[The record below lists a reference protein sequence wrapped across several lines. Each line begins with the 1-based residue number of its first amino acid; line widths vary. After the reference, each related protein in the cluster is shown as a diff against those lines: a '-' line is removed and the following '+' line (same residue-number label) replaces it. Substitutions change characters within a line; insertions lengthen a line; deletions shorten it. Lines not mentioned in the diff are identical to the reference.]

1 MMKYTTNSVFRVRLN
16 VICGF
21 VNQFI
26 RTMKY
31 SKPIMD
37 SVFRETLRSELDF
50 QDIKVKELAVKTGI
64 SQRTLEGYLGARGSI
79 PPADVAVKIAQV
91 LNVSVE
97 YLVTGDSEQN
107 AKSKDAAGGCLA
119 DAISGLPMGKRQLL
133 KELLAV
139 LQNFDVARKPQAE

>member
-1 MMKYTTNSVFRVRLN
+1 MMMYTTISAIHVRIN
-16 VICGF
+16 VICRF

-31 SKPIMD
+31 SKPVMD

-50 QDIKVKELAVKTGI
+50 QDIKVKELAEKTGI

-79 PPADVAVKIAQV
+79 PPADVAVKIARV
-91 LNVSVE
+91 LHVSVE

-107 AKSKDAAGGCLA
+107 AKNKGTAGGCLA
-119 DAISGLPMGKRQLL
+119 DAISGLSMGKKQLL

-139 LQNFDVARKPQAE
+139 LQEFDVARKPQTE

>member
-1 MMKYTTNSVFRVRLN
+1 MKYT
-16 VICGF
+16 
-21 VNQFI
+21 
-26 RTMKY
+26 
-31 SKPIMD
+31 KPIMG
-37 SVFRETLRSELDF
+37 SLFRETLRSELDF

-107 AKSKDAAGGCLA
+107 AKNKDIAGGCLA
-119 DAISGLPMGKRQLL
+119 DEIFGLHIGKKQLL

-139 LQNFDVARKPQAE
+139 LQKFDVVQKT

>member
-1 MMKYTTNSVFRVRLN
+1 MMKYATNSVFRVRIN
-16 VICGF
+16 VICRF

-91 LNVSVE
+91 LHVSVE

-107 AKSKDAAGGCLA
+107 AKGKETAGGCLA
-119 DAISGLPMGKRQLL
+119 DAISGLSMGKKQLL
-133 KELLAV
+133 KEMLAV
-139 LQNFDVARKPQAE
+139 LQKFDVARKPQTE

>member
-1 MMKYTTNSVFRVRLN
+1 MIIYTTISVTCIRLN
-16 VICGF
+16 VICRF
-21 VNQFI
+21 VKQFI

-31 SKPIMD
+31 SKLVMD
-37 SVFRETLRSELDF
+37 SLFRETLRSELDF

-79 PPADVAVKIAQV
+79 PPADVAVKIARV

-107 AKSKDAAGGCLA
+107 AKGKGAVGGCLA
-119 DAISGLPMGKRQLL
+119 DTISRLPMGKKQLL
-133 KELLAV
+133 KELLSV
-139 LQNFDVARKPQAE
+139 LQGFDVACTPQTE

>member
-1 MMKYTTNSVFRVRLN
+1 MIIYTTNSVIYIRLN
-16 VICGF
+16 VICRF
-21 VNQFI
+21 VKQFI

-31 SKPIMD
+31 TKPIM
-37 SVFRETLRSELDF
+37 SSLFRETLRSELDF

-107 AKSKDAAGGCLA
+107 AKNKDIAGGRLA
-119 DAISGLPMGKRQLL
+119 DEIFGLHIGKKQLL

-139 LQNFDVARKPQAE
+139 LQKFDVVQKT

>member
-1 MMKYTTNSVFRVRLN
+1 MMKYTTNSVFSVRIN
-16 VICGF
+16 VICRF

-107 AKSKDAAGGCLA
+107 AKNKEAAGSCLA
-119 DAISGLPMGKRQLL
+119 DAISGLPMGKKQLL

>member
-1 MMKYTTNSVFRVRLN
+1 MKYFEL
-16 VICGF
+16 
-21 VNQFI
+21 
-26 RTMKY
+26 
-31 SKPIMD
+31 IMD
-37 SVFRETLRSELDF
+37 SVFRDTLRSELDF
-50 QDIKVKELAVKTGI
+50 QDIKVKELAVRTGI

-107 AKSKDAAGGCLA
+107 AKNKDTAGSYLS
-119 DAISGLPMGKRQLL
+119 DAISALSMGKKQLL

-139 LQNFDVARKPQAE
+139 LQEFDVARKPQAE

>member
-1 MMKYTTNSVFRVRLN
+1 MKYTTNSVFSVRIN
-16 VICGF
+16 VICRF

-107 AKSKDAAGGCLA
+107 AKRKAAPSGYLA
-119 DAISGLPMGKRQLL
+119 AAISGLPMGKKQLV
-133 KELLAV
+133 KEMLAV
-139 LQNFDVARKPQAE
+139 LQKFDVARKPQAD

>member
-1 MMKYTTNSVFRVRLN
+1 MVDYTTIGVIYIRLN
-16 VICGF
+16 VICRF

-31 SKPIMD
+31 SKPVMD
-37 SVFRETLRSELDF
+37 SVFREMLRSELDF
-50 QDIKVKELAVKTGI
+50 QDIKVKELAERTGI

-79 PPADVAVKIAQV
+79 PPADVAVKIARV
-91 LNVSVE
+91 LHVSVE

-107 AKSKDAAGGCLA
+107 AKSKGVAGGCLA
-119 DAISGLPMGKRQLL
+119 DTVSGLPMGKRQLL

-139 LQNFDVARKPQAE
+139 LQEFDVSRAPQAE